1 MRERHEPSF
10 KSARRVGTQ
19 PASATFSG
27 NTIRPGWLL
36 RGWSLAFLWPLF
48 IRLFGGDG
56 VATAGLLAGGVLLW
70 LAGDLMAA
78 ARRIEEELEA
88 GERTLPPR
96 LPRRLA
102 GAVLAGLG
110 AALFSWAGAHD
121 SLFMALLFG
130 VLAATGC
137 RLVYGADPLPDRQA
151 LEAAA
156 AQAGVKAPELL
167 AAVEEA
173 RAKIRA
179 IEERA
184 AALGSRPLAAKI
196 AAIGARAR
204 AVIAQIERDPRD
216 LARARR
222 FLVTYLDGT
231 RDVVARYAE
240 QQHDLAGTGLDES
253 FVRLLDTIEQ
263 VFAEQE
269 DVLKRD
275 DRLDLEVKIEVL
287 EKQLRLEGIH

>member
-1 MRERHEPSF
+1 
-10 KSARRVGTQ
+10 
-19 PASATFSG
+19 
-27 NTIRPGWLL
+27 
-36 RGWSLAFLWPLF
+36 
-48 IRLFGGDG
+48 
-56 VATAGLLAGGVLLW
+56 
-70 LAGDLMAA
+70 MA
-78 ARRIEEELEA
+78 EEA
-88 GERTLPPR
+88 IVRPPR

-102 GAVLAGLG
+102 GCLLAGLG
-110 AALFSWAGAHD
+110 ATLFSWAGAQD
-121 SLFMALLFG
+121 GPVMALLFG
-130 VLAATGC
+130 VLAGTGC
-137 RLVYGADPLPDRQA
+137 RLLYGADPLPDRQA

-156 AQAGVKAPELL
+156 AQAGMRAPELL

-173 RAKIRA
+173 RTRIRA

-184 AALGSRPLAAKI
+184 AALGSRQLAARV
-196 AAIGARAR
+196 AAIAARAR

-216 LARARR
+216 IARARR

-231 RDVVARYAE
+231 SDVIARYAE

-269 DVLKRD
+269 EVLKRD

-287 EKQLRLEGIH
+287 EKQLRHEGIH

>member
-1 MRERHEPSF
+1 MRGRPDSPF
-10 KSARRVGTQ
+10 RSARRVGTG
-19 PASATFSG
+19 PAPSAFPG
-27 NTIRPGWLL
+27 NTMRPGWLL
-36 RGWSLAFLWPLF
+36 RGWALAFLWPLL

-56 VATAGLLAGGVLLW
+56 VAAAGLLCGSLLLW
-70 LAGDLMAA
+70 LAGDLMA
-78 ARRIEEELEA
+78 RGRQIEEQLAA
-88 GERTLPPR
+88 GELGLPPR

-102 GAVLAGLG
+102 GSVAAGLG
-110 AALFSWAGAHD
+110 AALFSWAGAND
-121 SLFMALLFG
+121 SLVMALLFG
-130 VLAATGC
+130 LLAGTGC

-184 AALGSRPLAAKI
+184 ASLGSRALAAKI